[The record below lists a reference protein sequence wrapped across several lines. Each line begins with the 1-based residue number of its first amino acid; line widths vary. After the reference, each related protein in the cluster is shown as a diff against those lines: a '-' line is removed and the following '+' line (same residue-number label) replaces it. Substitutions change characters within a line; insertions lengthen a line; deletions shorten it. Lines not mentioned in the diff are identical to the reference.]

1 MFMLFNR
8 KLRNRV
14 LTEYLFFDNK
24 LKTYSKTHFFLINLI
39 VYLYSNQLD
48 FKLKKRK
55 FNFFKSVMSFSF

>member
-1 MFMLFNR
+1 MLFNR

-48 FKLKKRK
+48 FKLKK
-55 FNFFKSVMSFSF
+55 VQI